1 MFGSLAFPSGGS
13 TDAAQHTGTLAVEAV
28 SKHFGGVY
36 ALRNV
41 TLHCRPGEIV
51 GLIGPNGA
59 GKTTL
64 MNVISGVVVP
74 SSGSVKLFGQ
84 PLGGTS
90 AARCAIA
97 GVGRTFQ
104 NVRLFGR
111 LTVRQNIEVSHTTC
125 LAHRGERSEM
135 VSVDRI
141 MDELG
146 LADLGDR
153 LASELAYG
161 YQRRLEIAR
170 ALALA
175 PNILLLDEPAAGMN
189 HKESDELILS
199 VRKIRDKYGCGVI
212 VIDHDMRFIMKVC
225 ERISVL
231 HLGEIIAEG
240 TPEEIQSNPAVI
252 EVYIGDKGEG
262 GARQA

>member
-1 MFGSLAFPSGGS
+1 MFGSLSLPSAALD
-13 TDAAQHTGTLAVEAV
+13 DADEQAGILAVNSV

-41 TLHCRPGEIV
+41 TLQCRPGEIV

-74 SSGSVKLFGQ
+74 SSGTITLFGQ
-84 PLGGTS
+84 SLTGATAS
-90 AARCAIA
+90 RCAIA

-104 NVRLFGR
+104 NIRLFGQ
-111 LTVRQNIEVSHTTC
+111 LTVRQNIEVAHTTC
-125 LAHRGERSEM
+125 AAHRAARVEM
-135 VSVDRI
+135 ISIENI
-141 MDELG
+141 MEELG
-146 LADLGDR
+146 LADLADR
-153 LASELAYG
+153 FANELAYG

-175 PNILLLDEPAAGMN
+175 PDILLLDEPAAGMN
-189 HKESDELILS
+189 HKESDALILS
-199 VRKIRDKYGCGVI
+199 VRGIRDKYGCGVI
-212 VIDHDMRFIMKVC
+212 IIDHDMRFIMKVC

-231 HLGEIIAEG
+231 HLGEVIAEG

-252 EVYIGDKGEG
+252 EVYIGDRREG
-262 GARQA
+262 VAN